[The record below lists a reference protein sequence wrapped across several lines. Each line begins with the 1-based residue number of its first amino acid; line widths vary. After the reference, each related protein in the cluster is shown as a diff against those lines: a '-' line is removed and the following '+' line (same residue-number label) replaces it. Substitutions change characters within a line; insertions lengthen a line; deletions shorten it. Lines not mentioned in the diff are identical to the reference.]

1 MNVVKFKY
9 RCAPPITQTCR
20 RGSALLAVVLILAVV
35 SSVLSIGTA
44 KITQA
49 AINSTSSNKA
59 TLQAQQFAS
68 SEADLIK
75 SISYTDL
82 TAQSRAD
89 ISDSGFQKEVILS
102 DESDY
107 SEQIKQ
113 KTATINVYKG
123 SESLPRSTIKLIRY
137 SVEQKVSGVPI
148 GTVIAWASS
157 KNPSD
162 GTWLECNGQSC
173 AAYSELSA
181 VLGKTTV
188 PDYRGVFLRGLGTR
202 KTTHFGNVL
211 HSSGNLGEIQ
221 GDAMM
226 QLPKSSF
233 YAALG
238 RIGSDFASEQ
248 EQNAFSCTGA
258 FSYTSFYDTGM
269 KTGNSDNWGRKYIL
283 DFSRAIPTANELR
296 PVNIAVRYFI
306 KAA

>member
-1 MNVVKFKY
+1 M
-9 RCAPPITQTCR
+9 
-20 RGSALLAVVLILAVV
+20 
-35 SSVLSIGTA
+35 SIGTA

-49 AINSTSSNKA
+49 AINSTGSNKA

-123 SESLPRSTIKLIRY
+123 NESLPRSTIKLTRY
-137 SVEQKVSGVPI
+137 SVEQKISGVPI

-162 GTWLECNGQSC
+162 GVWLECNGQSC

-188 PDYRGVFLRGLGTR
+188 PDYRGRFLEGNQVAGTVKEAGLPNITGQTNCDVF
-202 KTTHFGNVL
+202 
-211 HSSGNLGEIQ
+211 HSRNS
-221 GDAMM
+221 
-226 QLPKSSF
+226 
-233 YAALG
+233 
-238 RIGSDFASEQ
+238 
-248 EQNAFSCTGA
+248 TGA
-258 FSYTSFYDTGM
+258 LFATNRSDDNYSGDGYAPFDYVYHAIAIDAS
-269 KTGNSDNWGRKYIL
+269 KSNSIYGNSTTVQPP
-283 DFSRAIPTANELR
+283 SVT
-296 PVNIAVRYFI
+296 VRYFI

>member
-1 MNVVKFKY
+1 MCPPVVQNY
-9 RCAPPITQTCR
+9 R
-20 RGSALLAVVLILAVV
+20 RGSALLAVVLVLAVV
-35 SSVLSIGTA
+35 SSILSIGTA

-49 AINSTSSNKA
+49 AINSTGSNKA

-123 SESLPRSTIKLIRY
+123 NESLPRSTIKLTRY
-137 SVEQKVSGVPI
+137 SVEQKASGVPI

-188 PDYRGVFLRGLGTR
+188 PDYRGVFLRGLGFR
-202 KTTHFGNVL
+202 VNNGINHQ
-211 HSSGNLGEIQ
+211 S
-221 GDAMM
+221 
-226 QLPKSSF
+226 
-233 YAALG
+233 AALG
-238 RIGSDFASEQ
+238 VFQNMAFPETMSGKFCAVNTGGPAPTGPFKQIGSYADYGLQ
-248 EQNAFSCTGA
+248 DNTG
-258 FSYTSFYDTGM
+258 FGSGFNKQIEFNLS
-269 KTGNSDNWGRKYIL
+269 NSV
-283 DFSRAIPTANELR
+283 PTANELR

>member
-1 MNVVKFKY
+1 M
-9 RCAPPITQTCR
+9 
-20 RGSALLAVVLILAVV
+20 
-35 SSVLSIGTA
+35 SIGTA

-49 AINSTSSNKA
+49 AINSTGSNKA

-123 SESLPRSTIKLIRY
+123 SESLPRSTIKLTRY
-137 SVEQKVSGVPI
+137 SAEQKISGVPI

-162 GTWLECNGQSC
+162 GVWLECNGQSC

-188 PDYRGVFLRGLGTR
+188 PDYRGRFLEGNQVAGTVKEAGLPNITGQTNCCDG
-202 KTTHFGNVL
+202 FW
-211 HSSGNLGEIQ
+211 SGKN
-221 GDAMM
+221 
-226 QLPKSSF
+226 
-233 YAALG
+233 
-238 RIGSDFASEQ
+238 
-248 EQNAFSCTGA
+248 TGA
-258 FSYTSFYDTGM
+258 LFATDRFSDNYSDNAYSPFNNVYHAIAIDAS
-269 KTGNSDNWGRKYIL
+269 KSNSIYGNSTTVQPP
-283 DFSRAIPTANELR
+283 SVT
-296 PVNIAVRYFI
+296 VRYFI

>member
-1 MNVVKFKY
+1 MNVLKFKY
-9 RCAPPITQTCR
+9 RCAPPTIQNYR

-35 SSVLSIGTA
+35 SSVMSIGTA

-49 AINSTSSNKA
+49 AINSTGSNKA

-89 ISDSGFQKEVILS
+89 ISDSGFQREVILS
-102 DESDY
+102 AESDY

-123 SESLPRSTIKLIRY
+123 SESLPRSTIKLTRY
-137 SVEQKVSGVPI
+137 SAEQKVSSVPI

-162 GTWLECNGQSC
+162 GVWLECNGQSC

-188 PDYRGVFLRGLGTR
+188 PDYRGRFLEGNQVAGTVKEAGLPNITGQTNCCDG
-202 KTTHFGNVL
+202 FW
-211 HSSGNLGEIQ
+211 SGN
-221 GDAMM
+221 
-226 QLPKSSF
+226 
-233 YAALG
+233 
-238 RIGSDFASEQ
+238 
-248 EQNAFSCTGA
+248 NTGA
-258 FSYTSFYDTGM
+258 LFATNRFSDNYSDSRYSPFNNVYHAIAIDAS
-269 KTGNSDNWGRKYIL
+269 KSNSIYGNSTTVQPP
-283 DFSRAIPTANELR
+283 SVT
-296 PVNIAVRYFI
+296 VRYFI

>member
-1 MNVVKFKY
+1 M
-9 RCAPPITQTCR
+9 
-20 RGSALLAVVLILAVV
+20 
-35 SSVLSIGTA
+35 SIGTA

-49 AINSTSSNKA
+49 AINSTGSNKA

-89 ISDSGFQKEVILS
+89 ISDSGFQREVILS
-102 DESDY
+102 AESDY

-123 SESLPRSTIKLIRY
+123 SESLPRSTIKLTRY
-137 SVEQKVSGVPI
+137 SAEQKVSGVPI

-162 GTWLECNGQSC
+162 GVWLECNGQSC

-188 PDYRGVFLRGLGTR
+188 PDYRGRFLEGNQVAGTVKEAGLPNITGQTNCCDG
-202 KTTHFGNVL
+202 FW
-211 HSSGNLGEIQ
+211 SGN
-221 GDAMM
+221 
-226 QLPKSSF
+226 
-233 YAALG
+233 
-238 RIGSDFASEQ
+238 
-248 EQNAFSCTGA
+248 NTGA
-258 FSYTSFYDTGM
+258 LFATNRFSDNYSDSRYSPFNNVYHAIAIDAS
-269 KTGNSDNWGRKYIL
+269 KSNSIYGNSTTVQPP
-283 DFSRAIPTANELR
+283 SVT
-296 PVNIAVRYFI
+296 VRYFI

>member
-1 MNVVKFKY
+1 MV
-9 RCAPPITQTCR
+9 
-20 RGSALLAVVLILAVV
+20 LAVV

-49 AINSTSSNKA
+49 AINSTGSNKA

-89 ISDSGFQKEVILS
+89 ISDSGFQREVILS

-113 KTATINVYKG
+113 KTATINIYKG
-123 SESLPRSTIKLIRY
+123 SESLPRSTIKLTRY

-157 KNPSD
+157 NNPSD

-202 KTTHFGNVL
+202 ETTHFGNVV
-211 HSSGNLGEIQ
+211 HSSGSLGELQ
-221 GDAMM
+221 GDAMI

-238 RIGSDFASEQ
+238 RIGSEFASEQ
-248 EQNAFSCTGA
+248 QQSAFSCTGA
-258 FSYTSFYDTGM
+258 FSYSSTYNTAM
-269 KTGNSDNWGRKYIL
+269 KVGNSDNWGREYIL
-283 DFSRAIPTANELR
+283 DFSRAIPVSNELR

>member
-1 MNVVKFKY
+1 MNVLKFKY
-9 RCAPPITQTCR
+9 RCTPPTIQNYR

-35 SSVLSIGTA
+35 SSVMSIGTA

-49 AINSTSSNKA
+49 AINSTGSNKA

-89 ISDSGFQKEVILS
+89 ISDSGFQREVILS
-102 DESDY
+102 AESDY

-123 SESLPRSTIKLIRY
+123 SESLPRSTIKLTRY
-137 SVEQKVSGVPI
+137 SAEQKVSGVPI

-162 GTWLECNGQSC
+162 GVWLECNGQSC

-188 PDYRGVFLRGLGTR
+188 PDYRGRFLEGNQVAGTVKEAGLPNITGQTNCCDG
-202 KTTHFGNVL
+202 FW
-211 HSSGNLGEIQ
+211 SGN
-221 GDAMM
+221 
-226 QLPKSSF
+226 
-233 YAALG
+233 
-238 RIGSDFASEQ
+238 
-248 EQNAFSCTGA
+248 NTGA
-258 FSYTSFYDTGM
+258 LFATNRFSDNYSDSRYSPFNNVYHAIAIDAS
-269 KTGNSDNWGRKYIL
+269 KSNSIYGNSTTVQPP
-283 DFSRAIPTANELR
+283 SVT
-296 PVNIAVRYFI
+296 VHYFI

>member
-1 MNVVKFKY
+1 M
-9 RCAPPITQTCR
+9 
-20 RGSALLAVVLILAVV
+20 
-35 SSVLSIGTA
+35 SIGTA

-49 AINSTSSNKA
+49 AINSTGSNKA
-59 TLQAQQFAS
+59 TLQAQQYAA

-89 ISDSGFQKEVILS
+89 ISDSGFQREVILS
-102 DESDY
+102 AESDY

-123 SESLPRSTIKLIRY
+123 SESLPRSTIKLTRY
-137 SVEQKVSGVPI
+137 SAEQKVSGVPI

-162 GTWLECNGQSC
+162 GVWLECNGQSC

-188 PDYRGVFLRGLGTR
+188 PDYRGRFLEGNQVAGTVKEAGLPNITGQTNCCDG
-202 KTTHFGNVL
+202 FW
-211 HSSGNLGEIQ
+211 SGN
-221 GDAMM
+221 
-226 QLPKSSF
+226 
-233 YAALG
+233 
-238 RIGSDFASEQ
+238 
-248 EQNAFSCTGA
+248 NTGA
-258 FSYTSFYDTGM
+258 LFATNRFSDNYSDSRYSPFNNVYHAIAIDAS
-269 KTGNSDNWGRKYIL
+269 KSNSIYGNSTTVQPP
-283 DFSRAIPTANELR
+283 SVT
-296 PVNIAVRYFI
+296 VRYFI

>member
-1 MNVVKFKY
+1 M
-9 RCAPPITQTCR
+9 CPPTIQNYR

-49 AINSTSSNKA
+49 AINSTGSNKA

-89 ISDSGFQKEVILS
+89 ISDSGFQREVILS

-113 KTATINVYKG
+113 KTVTINVYKG
-123 SESLPRSTIKLIRY
+123 NESLPRSIIKLTRY
-137 SVEQKVSGVPI
+137 SVEQKASGVPI

-162 GTWLECNGQSC
+162 GVWLECNGQSC

-188 PDYRGVFLRGLGTR
+188 PDYRGRFLEGNQVAGTVKEAGLPNITGQTNCCDG
-202 KTTHFGNVL
+202 FW
-211 HSSGNLGEIQ
+211 SGKN
-221 GDAMM
+221 
-226 QLPKSSF
+226 
-233 YAALG
+233 
-238 RIGSDFASEQ
+238 
-248 EQNAFSCTGA
+248 TGA
-258 FSYTSFYDTGM
+258 LFATNRFSDNYSDDSYAPFNNVYHAIAIDAS
-269 KTGNSDNWGRKYIL
+269 KSNSIYGNSTTVQPP
-283 DFSRAIPTANELR
+283 SVT
-296 PVNIAVRYFI
+296 VRYFI

>member
-1 MNVVKFKY
+1 M
-9 RCAPPITQTCR
+9 PPPTIQNYR
-20 RGSALLAVVLILAVV
+20 RGSALLAVVLVLAVV
-35 SSVLSIGTA
+35 SSVMSIGTA

-49 AINSTSSNKA
+49 AINSTGSNKA

-123 SESLPRSTIKLIRY
+123 NESLPRSTIKLTRY
-137 SVEQKVSGVPI
+137 SVEQKASGVPI

-173 AAYSELSA
+173 SAYSELSA

-188 PDYRGVFLRGLGTR
+188 PDYRGRFLEGNQVAGTVKEAGLPNITGQTDYTAR
-202 KTTHFGNVL
+202 DDGGFWSYNSTG
-211 HSSGNLGEIQ
+211 
-221 GDAMM
+221 
-226 QLPKSSF
+226 
-233 YAALG
+233 ALFATN
-238 RIGSDFASEQ
+238 RFASRYVYASSS
-248 EQNAFSCTGA
+248 NGGLYHAIAIDASK
-258 FSYTSFYDTGM
+258 SNSIY
-269 KTGNSDNWGRKYIL
+269 GNSTTVQPP
-283 DFSRAIPTANELR
+283 SVT
-296 PVNIAVRYFI
+296 VRYFI

>member
-1 MNVVKFKY
+1 M
-9 RCAPPITQTCR
+9 
-20 RGSALLAVVLILAVV
+20 
-35 SSVLSIGTA
+35 SISTA

-49 AINSTSSNKA
+49 AINSTGSNKA
-59 TLQAQQFAS
+59 TLQAQQFAA
-68 SEADLIK
+68 SEAELIK

-89 ISDSGFQKEVILS
+89 ISDSGFQREVILS

-123 SESLPRSTIKLIRY
+123 SESLPRSTIKLTRY
-137 SVEQKVSGVPI
+137 SAEQKISGVPI

-162 GTWLECNGQSC
+162 GVWLECNGQSC

-188 PDYRGVFLRGLGTR
+188 PDYRGRFLEGNQVAGTVKEAGLPNITGQTDY
-202 KTTHFGNVL
+202 TALNGGGFISHNSTGALFATDQHISYYVYGN
-211 HSSGNLGEIQ
+211 SSGRTYHAIAI
-221 GDAMM
+221 DAS
-226 QLPKSSF
+226 KSNSI
-233 YAALG
+233 Y
-238 RIGSDFASEQ
+238 
-248 EQNAFSCTGA
+248 
-258 FSYTSFYDTGM
+258 
-269 KTGNSDNWGRKYIL
+269 GNSTTVQPP
-283 DFSRAIPTANELR
+283 SVT
-296 PVNIAVRYFI
+296 VRYFI

>member
-1 MNVVKFKY
+1 M
-9 RCAPPITQTCR
+9 
-20 RGSALLAVVLILAVV
+20 
-35 SSVLSIGTA
+35 SIGTA

-49 AINSTSSNKA
+49 AINSTGSNKA

-68 SEADLIK
+68 SEAELIK

-123 SESLPRSTIKLIRY
+123 SESLPRSTIKLTRY
-137 SVEQKVSGVPI
+137 SVEQKASGVPI

-188 PDYRGVFLRGLGTR
+188 PDYRGRFLEGNQVAGTVKEAGLP
-202 KTTHFGNVL
+202 N
-211 HSSGNLGEIQ
+211 I
-221 GDAMM
+221 
-226 QLPKSSF
+226 
-233 YAALG
+233 
-238 RIGSDFASEQ
+238 
-248 EQNAFSCTGA
+248 TGQTN
-258 FSYTSFYDTGM
+258 YTSFNSGGFRSSNNTGALFATNRFAGYHTDSSSFESNLYHAIAIDAS
-269 KTGNSDNWGRKYIL
+269 KSNSIYGNSTTVQP
-283 DFSRAIPTANELR
+283 SSVT
-296 PVNIAVRYFI
+296 VRYFI

>member
-1 MNVVKFKY
+1 M
-9 RCAPPITQTCR
+9 PPIIQNYR
-20 RGSALLAVVLILAVV
+20 RGSALLAVVLVLAVV
-35 SSVLSIGTA
+35 SSVMSIGTA

-49 AINSTSSNKA
+49 AINSTGSNKA

-123 SESLPRSTIKLIRY
+123 SESLPRSTIKLTRY
-137 SVEQKVSGVPI
+137 SAEQKISGVPI

-162 GTWLECNGQSC
+162 GVWLECNGQSC

-188 PDYRGVFLRGLGTR
+188 PDYRGRFLEGNQVAGTVKEAGLPNITGQT
-202 KTTHFGNVL
+202 NC
-211 HSSGNLGEIQ
+211 
-221 GDAMM
+221 D
-226 QLPKSSF
+226 SF
-233 YAALG
+233 DS
-238 RIGSDFASEQ
+238 RNS
-248 EQNAFSCTGA
+248 TGA
-258 FSYTSFYDTGM
+258 LFATNQFMDYHVATMGGM
-269 KTGNSDNWGRKYIL
+269 LFNPYHAIAIDASKSNSIYGNSTTVQPP
-283 DFSRAIPTANELR
+283 SVT
-296 PVNIAVRYFI
+296 VRYFI

>member
-1 MNVVKFKY
+1 M
-9 RCAPPITQTCR
+9 PPTIQNYR
-20 RGSALLAVVLILAVV
+20 RGSALLAVVLVLAVV
-35 SSVLSIGTA
+35 SSVMSIGTA

-49 AINSTSSNKA
+49 AINSTGSNKA

-123 SESLPRSTIKLIRY
+123 SESFPRSTIKLTRY
-137 SVEQKVSGVPI
+137 SVEQKASGVPV
-148 GTVIAWASS
+148 GTVITWASAN
-157 KNPSD
+157 NPNEN

-173 AAYSELSA
+173 TAYPELVR
-181 VLGKTTV
+181 VLGFNTV
-188 PDYRGVFLRGLGTR
+188 PDYRGVFLRGLGSVTS
-202 KTTHFGNVL
+202 THYGTVQHQSN
-211 HSSGNLGEIQ
+211 GLGELQ
-221 GDAMM
+221 GDAIRDIYG
-226 QLPKSSF
+226 QFVVDDLVGSGTYHNTSHNGVFKAVAVARYDAKSSDNTWTGF
-233 YAALG
+233 WLKFDAA
-238 RIGSDFASEQ
+238 
-248 EQNAFSCTGA
+248 
-258 FSYTSFYDTGM
+258 YVVPTS
-269 KTGNSDNWGRKYIL
+269 
-283 DFSRAIPTANELR
+283 NEDR
-296 PVNIAVRYFI
+296 PINRAVRYFI

>member
-1 MNVVKFKY
+1 M
-9 RCAPPITQTCR
+9 
-20 RGSALLAVVLILAVV
+20 
-35 SSVLSIGTA
+35 SIGTA

-49 AINSTSSNKA
+49 AINSTGSNKA

-68 SEADLIK
+68 SEAELIK

-123 SESLPRSTIKLIRY
+123 TESFPRSTIKLTRY
-137 SVEQKVSGVPI
+137 SAEQKVSGVPI

-157 KNPSD
+157 KNPND
-162 GTWLECNGQSC
+162 GIWLECNGQSC

-188 PDYRGVFLRGLGTR
+188 PDYRGRFLEGNSVAGTVKKAGLP
-202 KTTHFGNVL
+202 N
-211 HSSGNLGEIQ
+211 I
-221 GDAMM
+221 
-226 QLPKSSF
+226 
-233 YAALG
+233 
-238 RIGSDFASEQ
+238 IGSFTSGAWIGYNSTV
-248 EQNAFSCTGA
+248 TGA
-258 FSYTSFYDTGM
+258 FVANNKYNNAGGNKGDHRQGIYFNASRCSPIYGRSDTVQPPSV
-269 KTGNSDNWGRKYIL
+269 T
-283 DFSRAIPTANELR
+283 
-296 PVNIAVRYFI
+296 VRYFI

>member
-1 MNVVKFKY
+1 M
-9 RCAPPITQTCR
+9 
-20 RGSALLAVVLILAVV
+20 
-35 SSVLSIGTA
+35 SIGTA

-123 SESLPRSTIKLIRY
+123 SESLPRSTIKLTRY
-137 SVEQKVSGVPI
+137 SAEQKISGVPI

-162 GTWLECNGQSC
+162 GVWLECNGQSC

-188 PDYRGVFLRGLGTR
+188 PDYRGRFLEGNQVAGTVKEAGLPNITGQTNCCDG
-202 KTTHFGNVL
+202 FW
-211 HSSGNLGEIQ
+211 SGKN
-221 GDAMM
+221 
-226 QLPKSSF
+226 
-233 YAALG
+233 
-238 RIGSDFASEQ
+238 
-248 EQNAFSCTGA
+248 TGA
-258 FSYTSFYDTGM
+258 LFATDRFSDNYSDNAYFPFNNVYHAIAIDAS
-269 KTGNSDNWGRKYIL
+269 KSNSIYGNSTTVQPP
-283 DFSRAIPTANELR
+283 SVT
-296 PVNIAVRYFI
+296 VRYFI

>member
-1 MNVVKFKY
+1 M
-9 RCAPPITQTCR
+9 
-20 RGSALLAVVLILAVV
+20 
-35 SSVLSIGTA
+35 SIGTA

-49 AINSTSSNKA
+49 AINSTGSNKA

-75 SISYTDL
+75 SISYIDL

-89 ISDSGFQKEVILS
+89 ISDSGFQREVILS
-102 DESDY
+102 AESDY

-123 SESLPRSTIKLIRY
+123 SESLPRSTIKLTRY
-137 SVEQKVSGVPI
+137 SAEQKVSGVPI

-162 GTWLECNGQSC
+162 GVWLECNGQSC

-188 PDYRGVFLRGLGTR
+188 PDYRGRFLEGNQVAGTVKEAGLPNITGQTNCCDG
-202 KTTHFGNVL
+202 FW
-211 HSSGNLGEIQ
+211 SGN
-221 GDAMM
+221 
-226 QLPKSSF
+226 
-233 YAALG
+233 
-238 RIGSDFASEQ
+238 
-248 EQNAFSCTGA
+248 NTGA
-258 FSYTSFYDTGM
+258 LFATNRFSDNYSDSRYSPFNNVYHAIAIDAS
-269 KTGNSDNWGRKYIL
+269 KSNSIYGNSTTVQPP
-283 DFSRAIPTANELR
+283 SVT
-296 PVNIAVRYFI
+296 VRYFI